1 MKKLS
6 NGCINNLRSLC
17 LIGVIFL
24 GLITIVG
31 SGSNGGNGE
40 DGGDGDTPLNTSP
53 IATISSPSEG
63 STYTLGDTITF
74 TGTGEDAEDGT
85 LSGTSLVWTSS
96 LYGEIGTGTSF
107 TLDDL
112 SVGAHTITL
121 TATDSEGT
129 TGTSSIGITVNPVG
143 NTLPTA
149 TIISP
154 LDGSIY
160 TYGDMVTFAG
170 FGDDAEDGTLIGNS
184 LVWSSSIDAQV
195 GTGSFVERNDLSL
208 GDHAITLTATD
219 GEGAAGSDVVNISV
233 KTWTHP
239 TGLTDNISPDGS
251 SAAATYH
258 QVAMD
263 NSGNAIIT
271 WSQSDG
277 STDQIFKS
285 EYRGGAWSH
294 PTDITDNISP
304 DGQYAWY
311 PQVAMDD
318 SGNAIITW
326 QQSDGSTLQ
335 IFMSEYRGGT
345 WSHPADLTDN
355 ISPDGQDAF
364 YPEAAMDDNGNAIIT
379 WYQSDGTNDQIFMSE
394 YY

>member
-1 MKKLS
+1 MKNLG
-6 NGCINNLRSLC
+6 NGFIKNLRSFC

-31 SGSNGGNGE
+31 SGSNGGNGG

-208 GDHAITLTATD
+208 GDHTITLTAKD
-219 GEGAAGSDVVNISV
+219 GEGAAGRDVVNISV

-239 TGLTDNISPDGS
+239 TGLTDNISPDGQDARYPQVAMDNS
-251 SAAATYH
+251 GNAIITWRQSDGSCYQIFKSESRRGAWSHPANIYDNISPDGLDAMYH

-271 WSQSDG
+271 WRQSDG
-277 STDQIFKS
+277 G
-285 EYRGGAWSH
+285 Y
-294 PTDITDNISP
+294 
-304 DGQYAWY
+304 Y
-311 PQVAMDD
+311 
-318 SGNAIITW
+318 
-326 QQSDGSTLQ
+326 
-335 IFMSEYRGGT
+335 
-345 WSHPADLTDN
+345 
-355 ISPDGQDAF
+355 
-364 YPEAAMDDNGNAIIT
+364 
-379 WYQSDGTNDQIFMSE
+379 QIFMSE